1 MLFRSIKTEIFL
13 LPAAAFIWGM
23 GYIWREEDSQ
33 TATGRTQIIRDTQ
46 TIGYVL
52 LLLVLCLNAWAKASV
67 INALILEVICLSL
80 FFWAQVTKNRRW
92 VRISG
97 SIIVVIS
104 LYMTKGFWLSISW
117 WVYLLAAGI
126 GLIVFAAVNEKK
138 KH

>member
-1 MLFRSIKTEIFL
+1 M
-13 LPAAAFIWGM
+13 
-23 GYIWREEDSQ
+23 
-33 TATGRTQIIRDTQ
+33 
-46 TIGYVL
+46 
-52 LLLVLCLNAWAKASV
+52 